1 MRTLRYILLFL
12 TLSIVSFEAEAQR
25 KREKN
30 KITPE
35 SGAEKKEE
43 KLDIKQGEYNK
54 RKDHHL
60 EIQDKATRKR
70 MKKTKKKAER
80 HSWGKDVPWY
90 KRWFRKDKF

>member
-1 MRTLRYILLFL
+1 MRKIHIILLLFL
-12 TLSIVSFEAEAQR
+12 LSFVSMPAQAQR

-35 SGAEKKEE
+35 TGAQKKEE
-43 KLDIKQGEYNK
+43 QLDVKQGEYNK

-80 HSWGKDVPWY
+80 HSWGKEVPWY
-90 KRWFRKDKF
+90 KRWFKKDKF